1 MEPIEALNRPIKESH
16 KYILAMYANG
26 SYLYILFTTHG
37 ESRRNRNGT
46 FTADLRKGSFFYRR
60 GGFLPTHI
68 DPSVRESLF
77 HSRLSSV
84 YLYPRRIRFDGGQSS
99 LFRFLFSRQRGNFD
113 FDRPT
118 SNGSENTFRPKHK
131 AVVFRETH
139 VRPPRTATQAGS
151 GVRILF
157 QKKPIGIYV

>member
-26 SYLYILFTTHG
+26 SYLYILLQHT
-37 ESRRNRNGT
+37 ENRDEIVTERLPLTSEKGVSSIEEAVFSQPILT
-46 FTADLRKGSFFYRR
+46 RPFEKVFFIADS
-60 GGFLPTHI
+60 
-68 DPSVRESLF
+68 
-77 HSRLSSV
+77 
-84 YLYPRRIRFDGGQSS
+84 PRFIFILDGGQSS

>member
-26 SYLYILFTTHG
+26 SYLYILLQHT
-37 ESRRNRNGT
+37 ENRDEIVT
-46 FTADLRKGSFFYRR
+46 ERLPLTSEKG
-60 GGFLPTHI
+60 
-68 DPSVRESLF
+68 V
-77 HSRLSSV
+77 SSIEEAV
-84 YLYPRRIRFDGGQSS
+84 
-99 LFRFLFSRQRGNFD
+99 FSQPILT
-113 FDRPT
+113 DRPT